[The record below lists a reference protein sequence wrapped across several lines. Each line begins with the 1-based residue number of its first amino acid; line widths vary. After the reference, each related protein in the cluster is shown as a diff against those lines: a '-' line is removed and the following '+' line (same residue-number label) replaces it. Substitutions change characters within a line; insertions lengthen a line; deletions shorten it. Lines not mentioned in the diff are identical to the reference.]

1 MRTGGGR
8 QVIRV
13 RRRPGT
19 IAEGLLSIDGTVL
32 PCRLGRSGI
41 TRMKREGD
49 GATPAGRLDL
59 LALYYR
65 ADRMRRPLPWG
76 ALRPLRRD
84 MGWCDDAGRG
94 QYNREVALPFAGSH
108 EMLFREDHV
117 YDLVGVLDW
126 NYCRRSLG
134 RGSAIFLHVPRA
146 T

>member
-1 MRTGGGR
+1 
-8 QVIRV
+8 
-13 RRRPGT
+13 
-19 IAEGLLSIDGTVL
+19 
-32 PCRLGRSGI
+32 
-41 TRMKREGD
+41 MKREGD

-59 LALYYR
+59 LAVYFR

-84 MGWCDDAGRG
+84 IGWCDDAGHG

-108 EMLFREDHV
+108 EILFREDHV

-134 RGSAIFLHVPRA
+134 RGSAIFLHVARETGEPTEGCIALHPRDMRVLLGRLRRDA
-146 T
+146 VFVIA